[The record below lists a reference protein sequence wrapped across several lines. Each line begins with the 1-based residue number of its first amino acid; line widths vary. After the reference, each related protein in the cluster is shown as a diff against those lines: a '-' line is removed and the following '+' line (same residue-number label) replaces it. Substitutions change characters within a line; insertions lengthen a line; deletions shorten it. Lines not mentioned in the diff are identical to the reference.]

1 MPTLPL
7 VTSILKLAPLGF
19 GSLFMAS
26 WLDGDEDAKSEPEDE
41 GEFGMEDD
49 FGANEFEDDFGG
61 LEDTAVEEDSILELE
76 DRIEDLENEI
86 ADVSSTANT
95 VRSENE
101 QLTKRMGEVQ
111 ENVRKLLEIYEMVTR
126 GVNPFV
132 DDMDGERGAGY
143 KSDGFGLFEESGEIG
158 EVEEVKEDQFEGSKE
173 EDFFDDDQ
181 LTREDENAP
190 DDVIGDVLED
200 FKVDQRDV
208 AEEQTEGGTSFE
220 ELKEEYE
227 SGEWG
232 DAEVTGEAS
241 ELEDSV
247 VEQETGSTM
256 SEESEEKESSIEG
269 FQFGTTASAISK
281 EQSLKSPPSG
291 YLVDVV
297 VLEWMDYMLTEFDAR
312 NTVRSINYYQRIG
325 WIGEDMRDYL
335 IEVVMGLSDSQYLYR
350 DEFGTT
356 ELTISDHM
364 KSLEYIEELSS
375 GSLDKKIAKRLDTLP
390 R

>member
-7 VTSILKLAPLGF
+7 VTSAIKLAPLGLV
-19 GSLFMAS
+19 SLFMAS

-49 FGANEFEDDFGG
+49 FGANEFEEDFGG
-61 LEDTAVEEDSILELE
+61 FEDTAVEEDSILELE
-76 DRIEDLENEI
+76 ERIDDLENKI

-101 QLTKRMGEVQ
+101 QLTKKMGEVQ

-132 DDMDGERGAGY
+132 DDMNGSNRSGS

-158 EVEEVKEDQFEGSKE
+158 NDDKVQEEQFDASEEEGVFE
-173 EDFFDDDQ
+173 NEQ
-181 LTREDENAP
+181 LAREDENVP
-190 DDVIGDVLED
+190 DNVIEDVMED
-200 FKVDQRDV
+200 FEVDQREV
-208 AEEQTEGGTSFE
+208 AEDETEGGTSFE

-227 SGEWG
+227 SAEWG
-232 DAEVTGEAS
+232 DAEGTREAS

-247 VEQETGSTM
+247 KEQETGSTT
-256 SEESEEKESSIEG
+256 SEESDETESSKEG
-269 FQFGTTASAISK
+269 FQFDKTASTIN
-281 EQSLKSPPSG
+281 EGTSLESPPSG

-325 WIGEDMRDYL
+325 WIGDDMRDYL